1 MTESWFSL
9 KRFAVALGTVA
20 LGTAAGFT
28 LVPMVGSY
36 IGMMLGGFAAGLAFE
51 DRPLLESGVSGLFA
65 GLGALVVSKLGGGLI
80 GIISGIIELIVMKP
94 QIMLLVAVL
103 SFGLSAVGAHF
114 GNDFRDGLTKPVD
127 GEGL

>member
-51 DRPLLESGVSGLFA
+51 NRPLLESGVSGLFA

-103 SFGLSAVGAHF
+103 SFGLSAVGSHF

>member
-51 DRPLLESGVSGLFA
+51 NRPLLESGVSGLFA

-103 SFGLSAVGAHF
+103 SFGLGAVGAHF

>member
-51 DRPLLESGVSGLFA
+51 NRPLLESGVSGLFA